1 MKMLPVNI
9 QEEKIDALNAQLK
22 VEVKLDDYMP
32 KVEDAIKRYRKSV
45 SMKGFRKGMVP
56 PGLVKKMYG
65 PQIMAES
72 INEILSDSV
81 NNYLKEN
88 ELDILGYP
96 IPKEDQDLNF
106 DIHSAGD
113 FDFIY
118 ELGLSPKFEIGS
130 LSNKTKFEKD
140 VVDVD
145 DKMVDEEI
153 ENLRKRYGQP
163 GQAEEVQDDDILKIR
178 LEQLGEDGQP
188 LEEGISN
195 ETTVNLR
202 MIKDKVQ
209 KEVKK
214 LKKGESLTNEI
225 TKIFEREPAEI
236 AKHLLDTDEETM
248 NAGPKDY
255 RMTIVEIT
263 RIQQAEMNEA
273 FFQNVL
279 GKEDIKDEKAF
290 REGIREEISKYYDQ
304 QADQRLINEI
314 AEQFIEKTE
323 IPLPE
328 EFLKKW
334 IKVSNEKEITV
345 EELEK
350 DFPNFTKNLRWSLIV
365 NKIAKDNDIKVEQ
378 EELIE
383 RTRGVVMNQLYQYGL
398 YNAEPEQVEQL
409 VGRYMQDRDHLSKM
423 RDSLMEEKVF
433 DVIKD
438 QVTIK
443 DKKVSLD
450 QFNKQS

>member
-1 MKMLPVNI
+1 
-9 QEEKIDALNAQLK
+9 
-22 VEVKLDDYMP
+22 MP
-32 KVEDAIKRYRKSV
+32 KVEEAIKRYRKSAN
-45 SMKGFRKGMVP
+45 MKGFRKGMVP
-56 PGLVKKMYG
+56 SGLVKKMYG

-72 INEILSDSV
+72 INEILSNSV
-81 NNYLKEN
+81 NDYLKEN

-96 IPKEDQDLNF
+96 IPKEDQNLNF
-106 DIHSAGD
+106 DIHEAKD

-118 ELGLSPKFEIGS
+118 ELGLSPDFEIGS
-130 LSNKTKFEKD
+130 LSNKTKFDKQ

-145 DKMVDEEI
+145 DKMVDEEV

-163 GQAEEVQDDDILKIR
+163 GQAETIEDDDILKIR
-178 LEQLGEDGQP
+178 LEQLGEGGEP
-188 LEEGISN
+188 LEDGISN

-202 MIKDKVQ
+202 MITDKMQ
-209 KEVKK
+209 KAVKK
-214 LKKGESLTNEI
+214 LKKAESLTSDI
-225 TKIFEREPAEI
+225 TKLIEREPAEI
-236 AKHLLDTDEETM
+236 AKHILDTDEETM
-248 NAGPKDY
+248 NAGSKDY
-255 RMTIVEIT
+255 KVTVVEIT
-263 RIQQAEMNEA
+263 RIQPAELTED
-273 FFQNVL
+273 FFANVL
-279 GKEDIKDEKAF
+279 GKDDIKDEAAF
-290 REGIREEISKYYDQ
+290 REAIREEIGKYYDQ
-304 QADQRLINEI
+304 QADQRLINDM

-334 IKVSNEKEITV
+334 IKVSNEKEISD
-345 EELEK
+345 EDLEK

-365 NKIAKDNDIKVEQ
+365 NKIAKDNEIKVEQ
-378 EELIE
+378 EDLLE
-383 RTRGVVMNQLYQYGL
+383 RTRGVVMNQLAQYGL

-438 QVTIK
+438 QVSIK